1 MWFFMVFNPLVHKST
16 LRGDLLITMING
28 ISVLLGIF
36 LLYGL
41 IARVM
46 GVEALGEFLLV
57 RRTAL
62 TLMGLLLMGMN
73 IGLPYYI
80 GKEGDQ
86 AYAASA
92 LMLYLLITVPLVGA
106 LAGFLYL
113 GGLPGFSPVLV
124 PAFFI
129 MAAGYAMQYLAYG
142 QLRGHLNMLGANLVQ
157 LLGIGLI
164 PLGAFVLFNSVGI
177 GSILIATGL
186 GTFFFSGAVYL
197 MKMGRGYASLDLQK
211 TGRLLAYGIRRVPSS
226 LAQFVLLGGVPLLI
240 LSDTG
245 HAEIAYVNVGISL
258 IRLFLVVV
266 GPLGIVLLP
275 RVSRALAE
283 GKQAQVGHGLE
294 LLAKGVLFVGVPMAL
309 YLSMNHVAI
318 MTIWLG
324 AESAAGAWIVQIMTL
339 ALPFYLLME
348 VLRSPIDAA
357 STRGYNSMI
366 YAASALVL
374 LTCFYGLKTAGLAS
388 VTAGAVSFVAG
399 QIAASMAGIYYAN
412 RLYHIRILSLTFG
425 ATILGMSAPAFLVFH
440 TLSVSVSGP
449 AALLVGGGI
458 LGGALSLYFF
468 KSRADWVI
476 GVRSVVLT
484 R

>member
-1 MWFFMVFNPLVHKST
+1 MVFKILVHRST
-16 LRGDLLITMING
+16 LRGDLLITMVNG

-46 GVEALGEFLLV
+46 GVEALGELLLV

-62 TLMGLLLMGMN
+62 TLMGLLLIGMN

-86 AYAASA
+86 AYAANA
-92 LMLYLLITVPLVGA
+92 LVLYLFVTIPLVGV
-106 LAGFLYL
+106 LSGFLYL
-113 GGLPGFSPVLV
+113 GGLPGFPKALV

-142 QLRGHLNMLGANLVQ
+142 QLRGHLNMLAANLVQ
-157 LLGIGLI
+157 LVGIGLI
-164 PLGAFVLFNSVGI
+164 PLGAFIIFKSAGVGP
-177 GSILIATGL
+177 ILIATGL
-186 GTFFFSGAVYL
+186 GTFFFAGVVYL
-197 MKMGRGYASLDLQK
+197 TKMGRGYASLDLK
-211 TGRLLAYGIRRVPSS
+211 KAGRLLAYGFRRVPSS

-245 HAEIAYVNVGISL
+245 HADIAYVNAGISL
-258 IRLFLVVV
+258 IRLFMVVV

-275 RVSRALAE
+275 RISRALAE
-283 GKQAQVGHGLE
+283 GRQAQVGHGLE
-294 LLAKGVLFVGVPMAL
+294 LLSRGVLFVGVPLAL
-309 YLSMNHVAI
+309 YLSMNHLTI
-318 MTIWLG
+318 TTIWLG
-324 AESAAGAWIVQIMTL
+324 AEGAEGAWIVQIMTL

-357 STRGYNSMI
+357 STRGYNSVI
-366 YAASALVL
+366 YSASALVL
-374 LTCFYGLKTAGLAS
+374 LICFYGLKTVGLAS
-388 VTAGAVSFVAG
+388 VTAGTISFVAG
-399 QIAASMAGIYYAN
+399 QITASMAGIYYAN
-412 RLYHIRILSLTFG
+412 RIYHIRILSRPFG
-425 ATILGMSAPAFLVFH
+425 TTILGVAALAFLILH
-440 TLSVSVSGP
+440 ILSVSVSGP
-449 AALLVGGGI
+449 AALLIGGGI

-468 KSRADWVI
+468 KSRADWVV
-476 GVRSVVLT
+476 GVRAVVLA

>member
-1 MWFFMVFNPLVHKST
+1 MWFFMVVNPLVHKST

-28 ISVLLGIF
+28 VSVLLGTF

-41 IARVM
+41 IARGM
-46 GVEALGEFLLV
+46 GVEVLGEFLLV

-73 IGLPYYI
+73 LGLPYYI

-86 AYAASA
+86 AYAANA
-92 LMLYLLITVPLVGA
+92 LVVYLLVTVPLAGA

-113 GGLPGFSPVLV
+113 GGLPGFPIVLA

-129 MAAGYAMQYLAYG
+129 MAAGYAMQFLAYG

-164 PLGAFVLFNSVGI
+164 PLGAFILFNSAGI
-177 GSILIATGL
+177 GSILIAAGL
-186 GTFFFSGAVYL
+186 GTFFFSGVVYL
-197 MKMGRGYASLDLQK
+197 MKMGRGNASVDLKK
-211 TGRLLAYGIRRVPSS
+211 TGRLLDYGTRRLPSF
-226 LAQFVLLGGVPLLI
+226 LAHFVLLGGVPLLI

-245 HAEIAYVNVGISL
+245 HAEIAYVNAGISL

-275 RVSRALAE
+275 RVSRALTE

-294 LLAKGVLFVGVPMAL
+294 LLARGVLFVGVPLAL

-324 AESAAGAWIVQIMTL
+324 AEGAAGAWILQIMAL

-357 STRGYNSMI
+357 STRGYNSVI
-366 YAASALVL
+366 YAAAALVL
-374 LTCFYGLKTAGLAS
+374 LTCFYGLKTVGLAS

-412 RLYHIRILSLTFG
+412 KLYQIRIISLPFG
-425 ATILGMSAPAFLVFH
+425 ATILGVAAPAFLVLH
-440 TLSVSVSGP
+440 TLRAAVSGP

-468 KSRADWVI
+468 KSRADWVV